1 MPEPDDTIKTAL
13 ERNVK
18 AVSLRPS
25 VGQGTAT
32 TLASLRPGLAC
43 EVTEGK
49 YSLTVG
55 MTEKYGG
62 TGAGPNPG
70 VFGRAALASC
80 LTLGLAMWA
89 ARMGVELTSLE
100 VEVQADYD
108 VRGELGV
115 TPEVRPGYLA
125 MRYRIRVGSPAP
137 EAVVREMLATGIQ
150 TSSWID
156 TLANPVPMSG
166 DIEFVSSADA

>member
-1 MPEPDDTIKTAL
+1 MSVPDDAIKTAL

-32 TLASLRPGLAC
+32 TRASLRPGLAC
-43 EVTEGK
+43 EVTEGQ

-80 LTLGLAMWA
+80 LTIGLAMWA

-115 TPEVRPGYLA
+115 TTEVRPGYLA
-125 MRYRIRVGSPAP
+125 MRYRIKVASPAP
-137 EAVVREMLATGIQ
+137 EAVVREMLDTGIQ

-156 TLANPVPMSG
+156 NLANPVPVSG
-166 DIEFVSSADA
+166 EVEIISAVSA

>member
-1 MPEPDDTIKTAL
+1 MSDPVAIKTAI
-13 ERNVK
+13 ERNTR

-32 TLASLRPGLAC
+32 TRAALRAGLAC
-43 EVTEGK
+43 EVTEGP
-49 YSLTVG
+49 YTLTVG

-70 VFGRAALASC
+70 VYGRAALASC
-80 LTLGLAMWA
+80 LTIGLAMWA

-100 VEVQADYD
+100 VAVEADYD

-115 TPEVRPGYLA
+115 SDEVRPGYLA
-125 MRYRIRVGSPAP
+125 MRYHIKVASPAP
-137 EAVVREMLATGIQ
+137 EAAVREMIDTGLR
-150 TSSWID
+150 TSSWLD

-166 DIEFVSSADA
+166 EVEIVSAAGA